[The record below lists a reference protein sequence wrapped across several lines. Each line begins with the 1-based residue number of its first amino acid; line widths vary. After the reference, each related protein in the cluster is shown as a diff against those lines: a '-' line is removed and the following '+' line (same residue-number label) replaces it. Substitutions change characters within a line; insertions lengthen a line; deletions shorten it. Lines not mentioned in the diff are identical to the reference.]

1 MDTIRAHVKECSLVL
16 GVRKRFL
23 ERCSFLVFSFY
34 GVSLVF
40 IVSTPADCSG
50 FLCTGTLKDCPN
62 LILTPHSA
70 FYSEQAVIEMREMA
84 AGEIRR
90 AIVGRIPDGMRNCV
104 NKEYLQM
111 SM

>member
-1 MDTIRAHVKECSLVL
+1 MLVYN
-16 GVRKRFL
+16 
-23 ERCSFLVFSFY
+23 LVA
-34 GVSLVF
+34 G
-40 IVSTPADCSG
+40 P
-50 FLCTGTLKDCPN
+50 LKDCPN

-70 FYSEQAVIEMREMA
+70 YYSEQAVIEMREMA

-111 SM
+111 RKYQSAINNSHTLCNASSMSREIHSKKFF